1 MESVKS
7 MKLYNTNTFRTIS
20 IVKIVPKKG
29 DNNKKISCVATS
41 AVSLEEK
48 SSLTILKLLYKPEVK
63 VIQDIPKERESEE
76 QLKFNCFTKA
86 RPKANKF
93 EWFLNDMKLSG
104 KDTDTLILETNIMKT
119 PKAEVKCLATNSVGQ
134 AVNSVKIQLNCK

>member
-7 MKLYNTNTFRTIS
+7 IKLYNTNTFRTIS

-48 SSLTILKLLYKPEVK
+48 SSQAILKLLYKPEVK
-63 VIQDIPKERESEE
+63 VIQDISKERESD
-76 QLKFNCFTKA
+76 KGASTPSRK
-86 RPKANKF
+86 PK
-93 EWFLNDMKLSG
+93 
-104 KDTDTLILETNIMKT
+104 TLL
-119 PKAEVKCLATNSVGQ
+119 Q
-134 AVNSVKIQLNCK
+134 